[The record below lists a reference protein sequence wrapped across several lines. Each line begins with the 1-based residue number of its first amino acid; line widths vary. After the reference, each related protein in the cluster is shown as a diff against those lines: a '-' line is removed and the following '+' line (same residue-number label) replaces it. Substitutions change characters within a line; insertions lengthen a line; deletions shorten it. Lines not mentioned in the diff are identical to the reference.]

1 MVIMFIPSPYDTLPR
16 NHGGGFDIRGMGS
29 SKVGIHPEKLGKWS
43 WNDGNIIYTHFMSL
57 APIVGE
63 SQLLMIMNSSDL
75 SEFKNQLVPL
85 WELISSKQ

>member
-1 MVIMFIPSPYDTLPR
+1 
-16 NHGGGFDIRGMGS
+16 
-29 SKVGIHPEKLGKWS
+29 
-43 WNDGNIIYTHFMSL
+43 MSL

-85 WELISSKQ
+85 WELISSSKEDYRGGLVCPAILIMGILPAPPIVITPRKIVG